1 MFASRA
7 IRMAAV
13 TRLASDTA
21 TLAQAADPNHMC
33 LIMSDFIP
41 SEDLVIADVDLAT
54 FDGGDPLEI
63 ELGVQPS
70 GFEPGSDDSSIDFAP
85 PVGGFRWETTGT
97 TNLPM
102 TIYGFCVTNEAETTL
117 LCSELFDTP
126 IVLTGINQVIDIP
139 RAELILPK
147 DSFSS

>member
-21 TLAQAADPNHMC
+21 TLAQAADPNHMV
-33 LIMSDFIP
+33 LIASDFIP
-41 SEDLVIADVDLAT
+41 SEALVLADVDLAS
-54 FDGGDPLEI
+54 FDGSDPIEI
-63 ELGVQPS
+63 ELGAQPS
-70 GFEPGSDDSSIDFAP
+70 GFEPGTDDSSISFSP
-85 PVGGFRWETTGT
+85 PVGGFRWETTGI
-97 TNLPM
+97 TNLPQ
-102 TIYGFCVTNEAETTL
+102 TIYGFAVMNEAETTIL
-117 LCSELFDTP
+117 ASELLPTP
-126 IVLTGINQVIDIP
+126 ITLTVVNQVVEIP